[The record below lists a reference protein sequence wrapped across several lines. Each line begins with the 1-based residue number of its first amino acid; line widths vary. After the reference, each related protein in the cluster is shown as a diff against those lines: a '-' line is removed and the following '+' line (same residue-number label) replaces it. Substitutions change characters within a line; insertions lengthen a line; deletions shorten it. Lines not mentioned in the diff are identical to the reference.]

1 MIKQTI
7 HIIDFKILYNILDE
21 IKDYLK
27 FQILHYKNEE
37 IFLNSND
44 LNLNDSLILVR
55 LDNKVFL
62 NNEKISRKKIFSI
75 PNYPITIDK
84 LVEILNVN
92 LIKQKYNY
100 QSNIDIK
107 DYKLDLNSRTITK
120 NNQNL
125 KLTQKEIDIIL
136 FLNGHEKPQKVSV
149 LQNKV
154 WGYSLELETHTVE
167 THIYRLRKKIK
178 DKFKVRNIILRK
190 KSISFFI
197 DDKFGCIFKSKF
209 LSSRFR
215 FKPRWLVASCCKKNN
230 KRKNFG
236 CRCKANGKN

>member
-7 HIIDFKILYNILDE
+7 HIIDFKVLYNILDE

-27 FQILHYKNEE
+27 FQILYHNNEE
-37 IFLNSND
+37 NFLNSNNF
-44 LNLNDSLILVR
+44 NLNDSLILVKS
-55 LDNKVFL
+55 NKQVFL

-75 PNYPITIDK
+75 QNYPITIDK

-100 QSNIDIK
+100 QSNIYIK
-107 DYKLDLNSRTITK
+107 SYLLNLNSRIITK
-120 NNQNL
+120 NNQSL

-136 FLNGHEKPQKVSV
+136 FLNDYDKPQKVSI

-178 DKFKVRNIILRK
+178 DEFKDNNFIL
-190 KSISFFI
+190 SNDDGYFI
-197 DDKFGCIFKSKF
+197 E
-209 LSSRFR
+209 
-215 FKPRWLVASCCKKNN
+215 
-230 KRKNFG
+230 
-236 CRCKANGKN
+236 

>member
-44 LNLNDSLILVR
+44 LNLNDSLILVSP
-55 LDNKVFL
+55 DNKVFL
-62 NNEKISRKKIFSI
+62 NNGKISGKKISSV

-136 FLNGHEKPQKVSV
+136 FLNGFEKPQKVNV

-178 DKFKVRNIILRK
+178 DEFKDNNFIL
-190 KSISFFI
+190 SNDDGYFI
-197 DDKFGCIFKSKF
+197 E
-209 LSSRFR
+209 
-215 FKPRWLVASCCKKNN
+215 
-230 KRKNFG
+230 
-236 CRCKANGKN
+236 

>member
-7 HIIDFKILYNILDE
+7 HIIDFKVLYNILDE
-21 IKDYLK
+21 IKNYLK
-27 FQILHYKNEE
+27 FEILYYKNEE
-37 IFLNSND
+37 SFLNSNN
-44 LNLNDSLILVR
+44 LNLNDSLILV
-55 LDNKVFL
+55 KSSKEIIL
-62 NNEKISRKKIFSI
+62 NNEKISKKKIFSI
-75 PNYPITIDK
+75 QNYPITIDK

-100 QSNIDIK
+100 QSNICVNH
-107 DYKLDLNSRTITK
+107 YVLNLNSRVITK

-136 FLNGHEKPQKVSV
+136 FLNDYKKPQKVNI

-178 DKFKVRNIILRK
+178 DKFKDNNFIL
-190 KSISFFI
+190 SNDDGYFI
-197 DDKFGCIFKSKF
+197 E
-209 LSSRFR
+209 
-215 FKPRWLVASCCKKNN
+215 
-230 KRKNFG
+230 
-236 CRCKANGKN
+236 

>member
-21 IKDYLK
+21 IKNYLK
-27 FQILHYKNEE
+27 FEILYYKNEE

-55 LDNKVFL
+55 PNNKVFL
-62 NNEKISRKKIFSI
+62 NNKKISRKKIFSI
-75 PNYPITIDK
+75 PNHPITIDK

-100 QSNIDIK
+100 QSNIYIK

-136 FLNGHEKPQKVSV
+136 FLNGYEKPQKVNV

-178 DKFKVRNIILRK
+178 DEFKDNNFIL
-190 KSISFFI
+190 SNDDGYFI
-197 DDKFGCIFKSKF
+197 E
-209 LSSRFR
+209 
-215 FKPRWLVASCCKKNN
+215 
-230 KRKNFG
+230 
-236 CRCKANGKN
+236 

>member
-21 IKDYLK
+21 IRDYLK
-27 FQILHYKNEE
+27 FQILHYKNQEN
-37 IFLNSND
+37 FLNSND

-55 LDNKVFL
+55 PNNKFFL
-62 NNEKISRKKIFSI
+62 NNEKINRKKIFSF
-75 PNYPITIDK
+75 PNYPIKIDK
-84 LVEILNVN
+84 LVETLNVN

-136 FLNGHEKPQKVSV
+136 FLNDYEKPQKVNV

-178 DKFKVRNIILRK
+178 DEFKDNNFIL
-190 KSISFFI
+190 SNDDGYFI
-197 DDKFGCIFKSKF
+197 E
-209 LSSRFR
+209 
-215 FKPRWLVASCCKKNN
+215 
-230 KRKNFG
+230 
-236 CRCKANGKN
+236 

>member
-27 FQILHYKNEE
+27 FQILHYKNVE

-44 LNLNDSLILVR
+44 LNLNDSLILVKS
-55 LDNKVFL
+55 NKQIFL
-62 NNEKISRKKIFSI
+62 NNEKINKNSFFSI
-75 PNYPITIDK
+75 PHYPITIDK

-100 QSNIDIK
+100 QSNIYIK

-120 NNQNL
+120 NNKNL

-136 FLNGHEKPQKVSV
+136 FLNDHEKPQKVNI
-149 LQNKV
+149 LENKV
-154 WGYSLELETHTVE
+154 WGHSPGLETHTVE

-178 DKFKVRNIILRK
+178 EEFKDNNFIL
-190 KSISFFI
+190 SNDDGYFI
-197 DDKFGCIFKSKF
+197 
-209 LSSRFR
+209 
-215 FKPRWLVASCCKKNN
+215 
-230 KRKNFG
+230 
-236 CRCKANGKN
+236 

>member
-37 IFLNSND
+37 IFLNSDD
-44 LNLNDSLILVR
+44 LNLNDSLILVSP
-55 LDNKVFL
+55 DNKVFL
-62 NNEKISRKKIFSI
+62 NNGKINRKKIFSI

-136 FLNGHEKPQKVSV
+136 FLNGFEKPQKVNV

-178 DKFKVRNIILRK
+178 DEFKDNNFIL
-190 KSISFFI
+190 SNEDGYFI
-197 DDKFGCIFKSKF
+197 E
-209 LSSRFR
+209 
-215 FKPRWLVASCCKKNN
+215 
-230 KRKNFG
+230 
-236 CRCKANGKN
+236 

>member
-27 FQILHYKNEE
+27 FQILYYKNEE
-37 IFLNSND
+37 NFLNSND
-44 LNLNDSLILVR
+44 LNFNDSLILVR
-55 LDNKVFL
+55 PNNKVFL
-62 NNEKISRKKIFSI
+62 NNEKINRKKIFSI

-100 QSNIDIK
+100 QSNIYIK

-136 FLNGHEKPQKVSV
+136 FLNGYEKPQKVNV

-178 DKFKVRNIILRK
+178 DEFKDNNFIL
-190 KSISFFI
+190 SNDDGYFI
-197 DDKFGCIFKSKF
+197 E
-209 LSSRFR
+209 
-215 FKPRWLVASCCKKNN
+215 
-230 KRKNFG
+230 
-236 CRCKANGKN
+236 

>member
-1 MIKQTI
+1 MSKQTI
-7 HIIDFKILYNILDE
+7 HIIDFRILYNILDE
-21 IKDYLK
+21 IRDYLK

-37 IFLNSND
+37 NFLNSND

-55 LDNKVFL
+55 INNKVFL
-62 NNEKISRKKIFSI
+62 NNEKINRKKIFSI

-100 QSNIDIK
+100 QSNIYIK

-136 FLNGHEKPQKVSV
+136 FLNGYEKPQKVNV

-178 DKFKVRNIILRK
+178 DEFKDNNFIL
-190 KSISFFI
+190 SNDDGYFI
-197 DDKFGCIFKSKF
+197 E
-209 LSSRFR
+209 
-215 FKPRWLVASCCKKNN
+215 
-230 KRKNFG
+230 
-236 CRCKANGKN
+236 

>member
-27 FQILHYKNEE
+27 FKILHYKNEE
-37 IFLNSND
+37 NFLNSNN
-44 LNLNDSLILVR
+44 LNLNDSLILVKS
-55 LDNKVFL
+55 DKQVFL
-62 NNEKISRKKIFSI
+62 NNGKISRKKIFSI
-75 PNYPITIDK
+75 TEYPIKIDK

-100 QSNIDIK
+100 QSNIYIK
-107 DYKLDLNSRTITK
+107 DYILDLNSRKITK

-136 FLNGHEKPQKVSV
+136 FLNDHEKPQKVNI

-167 THIYRLRKKIK
+167 THIYRLRKKIH
-178 DKFKVRNIILRK
+178 DKFNDDNFIL
-190 KSISFFI
+190 SNDDGYFI
-197 DDKFGCIFKSKF
+197 K
-209 LSSRFR
+209 
-215 FKPRWLVASCCKKNN
+215 
-230 KRKNFG
+230 
-236 CRCKANGKN
+236 

>member
-7 HIIDFKILYNILDE
+7 HIIDFKVLYNILDE
-21 IKDYLK
+21 IKNYLK
-27 FQILHYKNEE
+27 FEILYYKNEE
-37 IFLNSND
+37 NFLNSNN
-44 LNLNDSLILVR
+44 LNLNNSLILV
-55 LDNKVFL
+55 KSSKEIFL
-62 NNEKISRKKIFSI
+62 NNEKISKKKIFSI
-75 PNYPITIDK
+75 QNYPITIDK

-100 QSNIDIK
+100 QSNICINH
-107 DYKLDLNSRTITK
+107 YVLNLNSRVITK

-136 FLNGHEKPQKVSV
+136 FLNDYKKPQKVNI

-178 DKFKVRNIILRK
+178 DKFKDNQFILSNDDGY
-190 KSISFFI
+190 SIE
-197 DDKFGCIFKSKF
+197 
-209 LSSRFR
+209 
-215 FKPRWLVASCCKKNN
+215 
-230 KRKNFG
+230 
-236 CRCKANGKN
+236 

>member
-7 HIIDFKILYNILDE
+7 HIIDFKTLYSILDE
-21 IKDYLK
+21 IRDYLK

-37 IFLNSND
+37 NFLNSND

-55 LDNKVFL
+55 INNKVFL
-62 NNEKISRKKIFSI
+62 NNGKINKKKIFSI

-92 LIKQKYNY
+92 IIKQKYNY

-136 FLNGHEKPQKVSV
+136 FLNGYEKPQKVNV

-178 DKFKVRNIILRK
+178 DEFKDNNFIL
-190 KSISFFI
+190 SNVDGYFI
-197 DDKFGCIFKSKF
+197 E
-209 LSSRFR
+209 
-215 FKPRWLVASCCKKNN
+215 
-230 KRKNFG
+230 
-236 CRCKANGKN
+236 

>member
-7 HIIDFKILYNILDE
+7 HIIDFKVLYNILDE
-21 IKDYLK
+21 IKNYLK
-27 FQILHYKNEE
+27 FEILYYKNEE
-37 IFLNSND
+37 SFLNSNN
-44 LNLNDSLILVR
+44 LNLNDSLILVKS
-55 LDNKVFL
+55 DKEIFL
-62 NNEKISRKKIFSI
+62 NNEKISKKKIFSI
-75 PNYPITIDK
+75 QNYPITIDK

-100 QSNIDIK
+100 QSNICINR
-107 DYKLDLNSRTITK
+107 YVLNLNSRVITK

-136 FLNGHEKPQKVSV
+136 FLNDYKKPQKVNV

-178 DKFKVRNIILRK
+178 DKFKDNQFILSNDDGY
-190 KSISFFI
+190 SIE
-197 DDKFGCIFKSKF
+197 
-209 LSSRFR
+209 
-215 FKPRWLVASCCKKNN
+215 
-230 KRKNFG
+230 
-236 CRCKANGKN
+236 

>member
-1 MIKQTI
+1 MVKQ
-7 HIIDFKILYNILDE
+7 IINIICIPILYNILDE

-44 LNLNDSLILVR
+44 LNLNNSLILVR
-55 LDNKVFL
+55 SDNKVFS
-62 NNEKISRKKIFSI
+62 NNGKISRKIFFSI

-100 QSNIDIK
+100 QSNIYIK

-136 FLNGHEKPQKVSV
+136 FLNSYEKPQKVNV

-178 DKFKVRNIILRK
+178 DEFKDNNFIL
-190 KSISFFI
+190 SNDDGYFI
-197 DDKFGCIFKSKF
+197 E
-209 LSSRFR
+209 
-215 FKPRWLVASCCKKNN
+215 
-230 KRKNFG
+230 
-236 CRCKANGKN
+236 

>member
-7 HIIDFKILYNILDE
+7 HIIDFRILYSILDE
-21 IKDYLK
+21 IRDYLK

-37 IFLNSND
+37 NFLNSND

-55 LDNKVFL
+55 INNKVFL
-62 NNEKISRKKIFSI
+62 NNEKINKKKIFSI

-100 QSNIDIK
+100 QSNIYIK

-136 FLNGHEKPQKVSV
+136 FLNDHDKPQRVNA

-178 DKFKVRNIILRK
+178 DEFKDNNFIL
-190 KSISFFI
+190 SNDDGYFI
-197 DDKFGCIFKSKF
+197 E
-209 LSSRFR
+209 
-215 FKPRWLVASCCKKNN
+215 
-230 KRKNFG
+230 
-236 CRCKANGKN
+236 

>member
-27 FQILHYKNEE
+27 FEILYYKNEE

-44 LNLNDSLILVR
+44 LNLNDSLILVKP
-55 LDNKVFL
+55 DNKVFL
-62 NNEKISRKKIFSI
+62 NNGKISRKKIFSI

-100 QSNIDIK
+100 QSNIYIK

-136 FLNGHEKPQKVSV
+136 FLNGYEKPQKVNV

-178 DKFKVRNIILRK
+178 DEFKDNNFIL
-190 KSISFFI
+190 SNDDGYFI
-197 DDKFGCIFKSKF
+197 E
-209 LSSRFR
+209 
-215 FKPRWLVASCCKKNN
+215 
-230 KRKNFG
+230 
-236 CRCKANGKN
+236 

>member
-27 FQILHYKNEE
+27 FQILYYKNEE

-44 LNLNDSLILVR
+44 LNLNDSLILVGP
-55 LDNKVFL
+55 DNKVFL
-62 NNEKISRKKIFSI
+62 NNGKISGKKISSI

-100 QSNIDIK
+100 QSNIYIK

-136 FLNGHEKPQKVSV
+136 FLNGYEKPQKVNV

-178 DKFKVRNIILRK
+178 DEFKDNNFIL
-190 KSISFFI
+190 SNDDGYFI
-197 DDKFGCIFKSKF
+197 E
-209 LSSRFR
+209 
-215 FKPRWLVASCCKKNN
+215 
-230 KRKNFG
+230 
-236 CRCKANGKN
+236 

>member
-55 LDNKVFL
+55 PNNKVFL
-62 NNEKISRKKIFSI
+62 NNEKINKKKIFSI

-100 QSNIDIK
+100 QSNIYIK
-107 DYKLDLNSRTITK
+107 SYLLNLNSRIITK

-136 FLNGHEKPQKVSV
+136 FLNDHDKPQRVNI
-149 LQNKV
+149 LQDKV

-167 THIYRLRKKIK
+167 THVYRLRKKIK
-178 DKFKVRNIILRK
+178 DKFKDNNFIL
-190 KSISFFI
+190 SHEDGYFI
-197 DDKFGCIFKSKF
+197 G
-209 LSSRFR
+209 
-215 FKPRWLVASCCKKNN
+215 
-230 KRKNFG
+230 
-236 CRCKANGKN
+236 

>member
-1 MIKQTI
+1 MTKERI

-27 FQILHYKNEE
+27 FEILHHKNEE

-44 LNLNDSLILVR
+44 LNLNDSLILIKSN
-55 LDNKVFL
+55 NKNFL
-62 NNEKISRKKIFSI
+62 NNQKINKKKIFSI
-75 PNYPITIDK
+75 SSYPITIDK

-100 QSNIDIK
+100 QSNIYIK
-107 DYKLDLNSRTITK
+107 DYILDLNSRTISK

-136 FLNGHEKPQKVSV
+136 FLNDHEKPQKVNI

-167 THIYRLRKKIK
+167 THIYRLRKKIN
-178 DKFKVRNIILRK
+178 DKFKDNNFVLSN
-190 KSISFFI
+190 
-197 DDKFGCIFKSKF
+197 DDGYFVK
-209 LSSRFR
+209 
-215 FKPRWLVASCCKKNN
+215 
-230 KRKNFG
+230 
-236 CRCKANGKN
+236 